1 VIDLETLSRCFEGV
15 VPSTVATCSAD
26 GIPNVANISHVYY
39 VDAKHV
45 ALSRQF
51 FNKTTRNVLE
61 NPRAQV
67 NMWDP
72 LSFDVYALELKFVRS
87 ETAGPIFE
95 QMSARIDAIASHT
108 GMSGIFRLLA
118 SDVFEVLAV
127 HHITAHM
134 SPDPLPESDGTPDLP
149 SAELQHPPDRRH
161 ELWVLHRLS
170 SRMNQACDLTGLLGA
185 VLDSLHEDFGFEHA
199 KVLLLDETGR
209 RLFTVASRGYDES
222 GVGSEVVFGEG
233 LIGTVA
239 RDRRILRVG
248 RLDSDL
254 RYGRAVRAAELS
266 SGAGRAPLRPEIPL
280 PGLPDAQSHLALPLV
295 MRERLVGVLA
305 LESRNAASFASWHE
319 AFLGIVADQVA
330 AGIERLAAADVDEPA
345 GAVVPVAVAD
355 TRRRR
360 SFIFYQNDDCVFVDG
375 EYLIRN
381 VPGRILWKL
390 LKAYRDSGRVEFSN
404 RELRLDPGLGLP
416 PLRDNLESRLILLRQ
431 RLAQKCPDVRLPA
444 RGRGRFAAARPSV
457 SLPERRRPPGL
468 SSSPAACRS
477 WPRSRS

>member
-1 VIDLETLSRCFEGV
+1 MIELETLSRCFEGV
-15 VPSTVATCSAD
+15 VPSTIATCSAD
-26 GIPNVANISHVYY
+26 GVPNVSNISHVYY
-39 VDAKHV
+39 VDSKHV

-61 NPRAQV
+61 NPRALV
-67 NMWDP
+67 NLWDP
-72 LSFDVYALELKFVRS
+72 LTFDVYSLELKFVRS
-87 ETAGPIFE
+87 ETTGPTFE
-95 QMSARIDAIASHT
+95 RMAARIEAIASHT

-118 SDVFEVLAV
+118 SDVFEVLGI
-127 HHITAHM
+127 HHITAHL
-134 SPDPLPESDGTPDLP
+134 SGEPAEADDTPDLP
-149 SAELQHPPDRRH
+149 NVELQNPPDRRH

-170 SRMNQACDLTGLLGA
+170 SRMNQASDLEGMLGA
-185 VLDSLHEDFGFEHA
+185 VLDSVGEDFGFEHA

-248 RLDSDL
+248 RMDSDL
-254 RYGRAVRAAELS
+254 RYGRAVRAEMS
-266 SGAGRAPLRPEIPL
+266 SGGGGRTPLRPEIPL

-305 LESRNAASFASWHE
+305 LESRNPATFASWHE

-330 AGIERLAAADVDEPA
+330 AGIERLAAADVEEPA
-345 GAVVPVAVAD
+345 TVAARGAAAAGS
-355 TRRRR
+355 RRRR

-390 LKAYRDSGRVEFSN
+390 LKAHRDSGRVEFSN

-444 RGRGRFAAARPSV
+444 RGRGRFAV
-457 SLPERRRPPGL
+457 EIDCDMDLDER
-468 SSSPAACRS
+468 ATA
-477 WPRSRS
+477 